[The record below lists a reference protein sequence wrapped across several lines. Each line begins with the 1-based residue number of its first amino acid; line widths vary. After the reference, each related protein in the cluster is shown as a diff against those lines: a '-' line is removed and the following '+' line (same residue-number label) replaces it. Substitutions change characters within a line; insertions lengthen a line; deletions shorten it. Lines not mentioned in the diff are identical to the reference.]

1 MSSTSDLSSSPALL
15 SLCSGVG
22 GGVVSQTYFQIHF
35 GITDEDGNNQDKRK
49 ADNINSNVV
58 SVLQAGAFFGALAS
72 APLSGVCRPGFAT
85 ARRCIPSLRA
95 ASAASVHQSDA
106 QWDTVM
112 RMPIRVCF

>member
-1 MSSTSDLSSSPALL
+1 ML

-58 SVLQAGAFFGALAS
+58 SVLQAGAFFGALGS
-72 APLSGVCRPGFAT
+72 APLSGVWPFHRLGS
-85 ARRCIPSLRA
+85 ARHSVPRVSHPAPS
-95 ASAASVHQSDA
+95 V
-106 QWDTVM
+106 
-112 RMPIRVCF
+112 